1 MKLNQLINF
10 HKGMTAFVV
19 LGLMFFYN
27 NFTIAP
33 LVYLALHGTYGLL
46 WLLKEKVFPDPYFKE
61 QINFLTS
68 VTGFIFLGS
77 YWIAPYILISSSKS
91 VPDFIIAASISINII
106 GVFLHFASDTQ
117 KYFSLKFKKDLIKD
131 GFFKNIRNTNYL
143 GEILIYLSFAMLS
156 MSLIPFAIL
165 AIFFFVVFLPRM
177 IKKDKSLTKYASF
190 EDYKK
195 KTGLILPKFNA

>member
-1 MKLNQLINF
+1 MKLNQLINL

-46 WLLKEKVFPDPYFKE
+46 WLLKEKIFPDPYFKE
-61 QINFLTS
+61 KINFLTS

-77 YWIAPYILISSSKS
+77 YWIAPYILISSQKS

-117 KYFSLKFKKDLIKD
+117 KYFSLKLKKDLIKE
-131 GFFKNIRNTNYL
+131 GFFKNVRNTNYL
-143 GEILIYLSFAMLS
+143 GEILIYLSFAILS
-156 MSLIPFAIL
+156 MSFIPFAIL

>member
-1 MKLNQLINF
+1 MKLNQLINL

-46 WLLKEKVFPDPYFKE
+46 WLLKEKIFPDPYFKE
-61 QINFLTS
+61 NINFLTS

-77 YWIAPYILISSSKS
+77 YWIAPYILISSQKS

-117 KYFSLKFKKDLIKD
+117 KYFSLKLKKDLIKE
-131 GFFKNIRNTNYL
+131 GFFKNVRNTNYL
-143 GEILIYLSFAMLS
+143 GEILIYLSFAILS
-156 MSLIPFAIL
+156 MSFIPFAIL

>member
-1 MKLNQLINF
+1 MKLNQLINL

-46 WLLKEKVFPDPYFKE
+46 WLLKEKIFPDPYFKE
-61 QINFLTS
+61 NINFLTS

-77 YWIAPYILISSSKS
+77 YWIAPYILISSMKS
-91 VPDFIIAASISINII
+91 VPDFVIAASISINII

-117 KYFSLKFKKDLIKD
+117 KYFSLKLKKDLIKE
-131 GFFKNIRNTNYL
+131 GFFKNVRNTNYL
-143 GEILIYLSFAMLS
+143 GEILIYLSFAILS
-156 MSLIPFAIL
+156 MSFISFAIL

>member
-1 MKLNQLINF
+1 MKLNQLINL

-46 WLLKEKVFPDPYFKE
+46 WLLKEKIFPDPYFKE
-61 QINFLTS
+61 NINFLTS

-77 YWIAPYILISSSKS
+77 YWIAPYILISSQKS

-117 KYFSLKFKKDLIKD
+117 KYFSLKFKKDLIKE
-131 GFFKNIRNTNYL
+131 GFFKNVRNTNYL
-143 GEILIYLSFAMLS
+143 GEILIYLSFAILS
-156 MSLIPFAIL
+156 MSFITFAIL

-177 IKKDKSLTKYASF
+177 IKKDKSLTKICF
-190 EDYKK
+190 
-195 KTGLILPKFNA
+195 I

>member
-1 MKLNQLINF
+1 MKLNQLINL

-46 WLLKEKVFPDPYFKE
+46 WLLKEKIFPDPYFKE

-91 VPDFIIAASISINII
+91 VPDFIIAASISINIT

-131 GFFKNIRNTNYL
+131 GFFKNVRNTNYL

-177 IKKDKSLTKYASF
+177 IKKDNALTKYASF